1 MAHKN
6 SVELDGTVTDTPWN
20 LPFIIALETGQT
32 VKANPP
38 GRSRMNFI
46 PIRVG
51 DKVTVRI
58 SSDFSE
64 LGRIIR
70 VLT

>member
-20 LPFIIALETGQT
+20 LPFTVLLDTGQT
-32 VKANPP
+32 IKAVPT
-38 GRSRMNFI
+38 GDLRRKF
-46 PIRVG
+46 IRVRTG
-51 DKVTVRI
+51 DKVGVQLP
-58 SSDFSE
+58 SDLSE

-70 VLT
+70 RLG